1 MEPRIIAEMG
11 GRIYGPYTGR
21 YFSSRRKT
29 DIEHIVARSEAHDS
43 GLCRADSVTKRDFAR
58 DLLNLTLAAPEVNRC
73 GRNGKCHY
81 DAAESLP
88 PLNRCWFA
96 RRVLDV
102 RRKYRLTV
110 DRRQAAALE
119 QVFSNC
125 DSTNMVFAREGAP
138 RARPPRVKRV
148 PSVNALP
155 RWDDN
160 GTGGLLA
167 RRRVGMESPRSAA
180 VTRRTPSCATEMVTG
195 LFANERA
202 ELRKPSVAMSAQS

>member
-1 MEPRIIAEMG
+1 MRRWEG
-11 GRIYGPYTGR
+11 KVYGPYTGR
-21 YFSSRRKT
+21 YFSSRRQT
-29 DIEHIVARSEAHDS
+29 DIEHIVARSEGHDS
-43 GLCRADSVTKRDFAR
+43 GLCRAGPDKKKAFAR

-81 DAAESLP
+81 GAAEWLP

-102 RRKYRLTV
+102 RRKFRLTV
-110 DRRQAAALE
+110 DRREAAALE

-125 DSTNMVFAREGAP
+125 DSTNMVFAREGAA
-138 RARPPRVKRV
+138 RARPPRVKRY
-148 PSVNALP
+148 LP
-155 RWDDN
+155 RTHFHVGTTT